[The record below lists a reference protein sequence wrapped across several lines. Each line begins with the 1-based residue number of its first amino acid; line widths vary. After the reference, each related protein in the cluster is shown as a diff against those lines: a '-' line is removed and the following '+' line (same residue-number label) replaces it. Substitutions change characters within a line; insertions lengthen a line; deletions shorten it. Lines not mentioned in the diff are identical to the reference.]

1 MKENK
6 IITIL
11 LIVTM
16 ALFQMSCSDYLD
28 KNPSKSSNAPIS
40 NADQLFA
47 LLDYV
52 SNTYETNMAAVYTT
66 DDCGLSMG
74 LLDAFRTAVNYADY
88 YTFHHEG
95 LAALATDALWSG
107 EYKKIYT
114 ANTIIASAG
123 DVDNQ
128 TLAKEALANAYF
140 TRAWSYFTLTQY
152 YCLPYCDAN
161 KQTTGLP
168 LRKSTDFEEDV
179 SRATLEETFAFILDD
194 LKKAEE
200 VSLNSPDPDR
210 RWRASKCAVNAFY
223 ARLNLVMGNYQE
235 ALTYANNALGSAP
248 ALFDY
253 NSFAQGNT
261 ASYAATAVLPAQ
273 TLYYCETNQWS
284 ESKFLYFP
292 EYIFTRF
299 AYCRYQW
306 MIPSAELVSIYD
318 QENDMRF
325 KWFMIPHS
333 NRRFNCAYDEYRY
346 DQFYDG
352 RYAFTGLSTAEL
364 MLIKAECEVRTGNWQ
379 QGIRDLDALRAKR
392 YLTGAESALTATSQQ
407 DALKK
412 VLEERRREMP
422 FTQRMTDIKRFA
434 VNETS
439 EDDVTI
445 TRDFYEMTLSGANTS
460 VVKHFS
466 VGGND
471 VNLLLPITD
480 IEINASQGRIQQNPY

>member
-16 ALFQMSCSDYLD
+16 ALSQMSCSDYLD
-28 KNPSKSSNAPIS
+28 KNPSKSSNAPIT

-47 LLDYV
+47 LLDNV
-52 SNTYETNMAAVYTT
+52 SNTYETNMSACYTT

-74 LLDAFRTAVNYADY
+74 LMNAFRTAVNYAEY

-95 LAALATDALWSG
+95 LAALASDALWSG

-128 TLAKEALANAYF
+128 AEAKEALANAYF
-140 TRAWSYFTLTQY
+140 VRAWSYFTLAQY

-161 KQTTGLP
+161 KQALGLP
-168 LRKSTDFEEDV
+168 LRKSTDFEENLG
-179 SRATLEETFAFILDD
+179 RATLEETYAFILSD

-200 VSLNSPDPDR
+200 ISLNSPDPDK

-223 ARLNLVMGNYQE
+223 ARLNLIMGNYQE
-235 ALTYANNALGSAP
+235 ALAYANSALGSAP

-253 NSFAQGNT
+253 NSFAPGNT
-261 ASYAATAVLPAQ
+261 ATYAATATMPAQ

-284 ESKFLYFP
+284 ESKFLYFQ
-292 EYIFTRF
+292 EFIFDRF
-299 AYCRYQW
+299 VYCRYQW
-306 MIPSAELVSIYD
+306 MIPSAELVSLYD
-318 QENDMRF
+318 QEKDMRF
-325 KWFMIPHS
+325 KWFMIPHC

-352 RYAFTGLSTAEL
+352 RYAFSGLSTAEL
-364 MLIKAECEVRTGNWQ
+364 MLIKAECEVRLGNWQ

-392 YLTGAESALTATSQQ
+392 YLTGTESALSATSQQ

-434 VNETS
+434 VNDTG

-445 TRDFYEMTLSGANTS
+445 DRDFYEMTLSGANTS
-460 VVKHFS
+460 SVKHYT
-466 VGGND
+466 VKGND
-471 VNLLLPITD
+471 ALLLLPITD
-480 IEINASQGRIQQNPY
+480 LEINASQGQIVQNPY